1 MKYFLTLLLVSTSLL
16 TANAQDQKIIE
27 YPFNEPGSEPSRGVF
42 GKDDRKEIKDA
53 EGFKQFARAT
63 AAMVTKSNAY
73 DDDFYSWSLR
83 DRLSFQFNTDNF
95 DNNVKFLDQPTV
107 ASCTGFLIAP
117 DILVTAGHCIN
128 SMEEANNVVWIFD
141 YTSESNFIDGKR
153 LNFKNEN
160 IYEVEEILASKFDDE
175 TSEDY
180 AVLKLKRASERTPYR
195 FRTSGTVLENGPIY
209 TIGTPTGLPLKFS
222 TNAMVVDT
230 SPEYWFKS
238 DIDAFPG
245 NSGGP
250 VFDKN
255 GFIEGILVRGA
266 VTYNEGRYT
275 GDYKYDSTCNCVKTV
290 QWDDVKYTAGCQ
302 AHKINTLPTEVLLN
316 AIYSNIAYAIVNN
329 LIERFESWEIYSWI
343 FNHTYTTARGR
354 FENLALESNNIQAL
368 EKILKYSAE
377 NLSDDYARALIDI
390 AISKNN
396 LELLELLL
404 NNDLLADAGIT
415 TGYTALQNALDD
427 KNIAVAELLIAF
439 GADVK
444 TLTNKQVRVLL
455 DAAIRNETTESLET
469 YLNTGISPD
478 ASAPG
483 MLSALQ
489 IAVKEEQIDIVET
502 LISYGADVD
511 TKTSD
516 NDNLLHL
523 AAKTGNMNLAKLLIK
538 NNVSTKSKNKDKM
551 RPEKIAKKAGY
562 KSLAKYLR
570 KVRKS

>member
-1 MKYFLTLLLVSTSLL
+1 
-16 TANAQDQKIIE
+16 
-27 YPFNEPGSEPSRGVF
+27 
-42 GKDDRKEIKDA
+42 
-53 EGFKQFARAT
+53 
-63 AAMVTKSNAY
+63 
-73 DDDFYSWSLR
+73 
-83 DRLSFQFNTDNF
+83 
-95 DNNVKFLDQPTV
+95 
-107 ASCTGFLIAP
+107 
-117 DILVTAGHCIN
+117 
-128 SMEEANNVVWIFD
+128 MEEANNVVWIFD

-489 IAVKEEQIDIVET
+489 IAVKEEQIGIVET

-511 TKTSD
+511 IKTSD

>member
-1 MKYFLTLLLVSTSLL
+1 M
-16 TANAQDQKIIE
+16 D
-27 YPFNEPGSEPSRGVF
+27 
-42 GKDDRKEIKDA
+42 
-53 EGFKQFARAT
+53 
-63 AAMVTKSNAY
+63 
-73 DDDFYSWSLR
+73 
-83 DRLSFQFNTDNF
+83 
-95 DNNVKFLDQPTV
+95 LD
-107 ASCTGFLIAP
+107 
-117 DILVTAGHCIN
+117 
-128 SMEEANNVVWIFD
+128 
-141 YTSESNFIDGKR
+141 
-153 LNFKNEN
+153 
-160 IYEVEEILASKFDDE
+160 
-175 TSEDY
+175 
-180 AVLKLKRASERTPYR
+180 
-195 FRTSGTVLENGPIY
+195 
-209 TIGTPTGLPLKFS
+209 
-222 TNAMVVDT
+222 
-230 SPEYWFKS
+230 
-238 DIDAFPG
+238 
-245 NSGGP
+245 
-250 VFDKN
+250 
-255 GFIEGILVRGA
+255 
-266 VTYNEGRYT
+266 
-275 GDYKYDSTCNCVKTV
+275 
-290 QWDDVKYTAGCQ
+290 
-302 AHKINTLPTEVLLN
+302 
-316 AIYSNIAYAIVNN
+316 
-329 LIERFESWEIYSWI
+329 
-343 FNHTYTTARGR
+343 
-354 FENLALESNNIQAL
+354 
-368 EKILKYSAE
+368 
-377 NLSDDYARALIDI
+377 LSDDYARALIDI

-511 TKTSD
+511 IKTSD